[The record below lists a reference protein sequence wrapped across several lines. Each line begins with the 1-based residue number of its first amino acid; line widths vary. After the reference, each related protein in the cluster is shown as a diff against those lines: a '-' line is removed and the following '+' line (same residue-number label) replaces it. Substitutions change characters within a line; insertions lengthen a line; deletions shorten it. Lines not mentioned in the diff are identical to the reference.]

1 MSSSRWQKL
10 FSKKKKE
17 SKTPESD
24 SSSAKRPASNSAPS
38 RPSKNDP
45 QEMAKQKQE
54 IEQFKKLISKK
65 ISDPS
70 VAKKAAQIIEDLLN
84 EEPKDQ
90 NKSKNNKKAS

>member
-1 MSSSRWQKL
+1 
-10 FSKKKKE
+10 
-17 SKTPESD
+17 
-24 SSSAKRPASNSAPS
+24 
-38 RPSKNDP
+38 
-45 QEMAKQKQE
+45 MAKQKQE